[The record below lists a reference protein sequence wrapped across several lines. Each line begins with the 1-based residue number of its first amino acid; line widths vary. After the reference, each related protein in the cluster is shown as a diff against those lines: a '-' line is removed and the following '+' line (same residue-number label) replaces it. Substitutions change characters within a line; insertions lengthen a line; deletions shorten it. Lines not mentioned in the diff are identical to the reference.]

1 LSLFFFLSRKQASWE
16 IRGDN
21 SGEFKT
27 KKANC
32 WMSARKWS
40 KKFYWLNSNQI
51 ENDGKDNNFFKVR
64 LLLTATVGLFIWTV
78 ILAIFF
84 VVFLFIFIY

>member
-40 KKFYWLNSNQI
+40 KNFYWLNFNQI
-51 ENDGKDNNFFKVR
+51 ENDGKDNNFLRSDCFWPQQS
-64 LLLTATVGLFIWTV
+64 A
-78 ILAIFF
+78 
-84 VVFLFIFIY
+84 FLFELSL